1 MIVWTIVQE
10 GLTKSFWTVLI
21 LLAVLIP
28 IMILFEYARHYQ
40 LLEKLT
46 RYFNWLTRW
55 LTLSPT
61 AAFPLVIGLFFGIL
75 FGAAVLL
82 EFSRQNLISKRDL
95 TLLGVFLALNH
106 GIVEDNLLF
115 TALGANFLMLLLS
128 RFILAFTVTRLLALW
143 LDSRNPAAETGPLK
157 GLAQDL

>member
-1 MIVWTIVQE
+1 MLLNILQE

-40 LLEKLT
+40 LLEKLS

-55 LTLSPT
+55 LTLSPA
-61 AAFPLVIGLFFGIL
+61 AAFPLVIGIFFGVL
-75 FGAAVLL
+75 FGAAVLI
-82 EFSRQNLISKRDL
+82 EFSRQDLISRRDM

-106 GIVEDNLLF
+106 GIIEDNLLF
-115 TALGANFLMLLLS
+115 TALGANFLMLLIS
-128 RFILAFTVTRLLALW
+128 RFILAFTVTRVLAFW
-143 LDSRNPAAETGPLK
+143 LDSRNPTAKAGPIS
-157 GLAQDL
+157 AQEQ

>member
-1 MIVWTIVQE
+1 MILWTIVQE
-10 GLTKSFWTVLI
+10 GLTKSIWTVLI

-40 LLEKLT
+40 LLEKLS

-55 LTLSPT
+55 LTLSPA
-61 AAFPLVIGLFFGIL
+61 AAFPLAIGLFFGIL

-82 EFSRQNLISKRDL
+82 EFSKQNLISKRDL

-106 GIVEDNLLF
+106 SIFEDNLLF
-115 TALGANFLMLLLS
+115 TAVGANFLMLLIS

-143 LDSRNPAAETGPLK
+143 LDSRTPATK
-157 GLAQDL
+157 GAAVSAQEH